1 MDVNSTRLAWR
12 TTPDLC
18 LNDES
23 LVDIITG
30 LRSQV
35 QALEKNE
42 LLSGAALPA
51 WLIKALSD
59 VASNV
64 DAVVECQALK
74 DQVASLQKEILD
86 LRHEMLL
93 NVSSSGPGAASAAYN
108 PTPHHRQ
115 STGRP
120 RAQQQAT
127 SSPTRALMST
137 PSSKDLADTFATSG
151 ATAGLLQQATGSNGV
166 SAQFVEAMIKPLWD
180 FVHRQTNDFSA
191 LKQAFQEAKDTV
203 ARLQSEI
210 KRRDAVIKA
219 RNEKHEAVVQSQMD
233 KLNENLRSCVTRN
246 DLINAEQRIGQQMK
260 IDRQRML
267 DEVDARSNKILE
279 DMLTA
284 RSDQEDINSSNAE
297 MVELLTRKQGRTEEV
312 IVEWGMKQDSIEH
325 RLEGVKTSLMETTTN
340 LEVNTAA
347 VSALEEKATGFEET
361 QKIVDYLSDE
371 VIKAFK
377 AHEELKIYMEN
388 RLVEKIAE
396 NVALV
401 RGEVAAVQTV
411 VNDLVNLD
419 LDNEIKAVA
428 AKIDAVALSATDSV
442 RKIAAIQKQI
452 IATDDHN
459 KMQFSQ
465 AFDSI
470 DRIQQSLSTLSEES
484 IHLSYTLQRTIE
496 SAEKLTSEVSAYK
509 EVTDSSI
516 STLQTST
523 VIQRSD
529 HEKLSQSMDNELA
542 LVKNQLFHFEEV
554 TSAHKRE
561 IEDTQRDVDRN
572 FRNQYHENQA
582 IKGSLDSLHTAKDE
596 IMARQDAAES
606 QMMAL
611 QAENRAEIQ
620 AATAKLV
627 AIVDKESDRVEA
639 LYASFQQKQE
649 YFADVV
655 ARSSIRNMDLADMNR
670 EIDRVCENFVS
681 ECWKFETSA
690 RSSSKHK
697 ADNNGAGRKQ
707 FNERQQQLL
716 VRDCQFIADVIVA
729 RAEYE
734 ILQTGCNKDAR
745 SQQTMDEDMLE
756 QQLSIMEKIRVK
768 IHTKIMNNK
777 NIGEQFD
784 KSTLDRRELYID
796 TINNM
801 MVASMKRRTLMAGGD
816 SNRHKR
822 NSVHDDTVSS
832 TGAGEFLETTR
843 LVGLSSASKGVARR
857 KSVRGSMSVTA
868 PGLSE
873 EAPTSRSAF
882 TPNSN
887 YVLRAGF
894 RLPKAS
900 TPSSPATPFHKDS
913 FTTPLSSRSAFDLVN
928 ESTEGGSVLLSSPS
942 ETSRLKSPET
952 PVENL
957 QGWTTDD
964 EGTMTKSYSLPVAAL
979 ETQRPFTVQ
988 SRSKG
993 FQTMADNHRA
1003 NGNGVRLAPST
1014 SPSKDAARVPIGIVN
1029 FEPTVAPA
1037 GSPNSP
1043 TRRPVIKDS
1052 SHISSPASFV
1062 QLPTGFSVGGGH
1074 VIATVDPA
1082 EREDGE
1088 VEPKVFVP
1096 YERVPDLPP
1105 RKVEVERKK
1114 RLYESI
1120 DVGTLLKARMDQ
1132 FYSSNVYQKFEM
1144 DNSGTA
1150 KMVLDSLELY
1160 LFDDESYEIHE
1171 PLEWIRLGRRRNGN
1185 VRIPVTAASYNVRGV
1200 VTAWLEAYVV
1210 GYNAETGL
1218 FSVEFQRNDKTE
1230 TKDCRRLDV
1239 CFKAE
1244 DPNNFADRYVAA
1256 QLARVQAQN
1265 LLRKNFYIDC
1275 MPVEE
1280 LHKLGNASLGKI
1292 VRLATAVFHGKSL
1305 RIPDTTRIVHEIQ
1318 LNYLRTMCR
1327 IVFESHQEMGRNA
1340 DIFRGFLTKQEEVP
1354 ADPCPRVVVPFTSK
1368 SKRTIAP
1375 PVDYADQF
1383 IGFSFQTFLT
1393 SPEALAALIKV
1404 NEECYR
1410 ILQLELFSVKPGRSV
1425 KLEEFQQRQQAL
1437 ERAVLKTITEEWPVK
1452 VASIIKTSLG
1462 NVGKGWYYLQ
1472 ETRQDTYEFSKLR
1485 SLLRRVNFSMKDSL
1499 RFLTDHSL
1507 HQFHDFIKNATVGDV
1522 HIVDAKTAFV
1532 AYPDLNR
1539 HKLGDIK
1546 WQHMCLER
1554 QLLTPTSLFTV
1565 NLSVSTEL
1573 YVINQREVDAAAQ
1586 LHASWRPKDPEDTS
1600 EENPHRL
1607 IEPKMGHIFSFSTNI
1622 ATFKTA
1628 VLDIFM
1634 KMLDNLK
1641 NIKQVEQMVM
1651 SKLFWSSLPC
1661 LSCVSANEDW
1671 VITLRESIDALIDK
1685 AAIPLRAYLQRY
1697 EIYIPFINVKE
1708 EEYLAEFQAQQP
1720 PNLSMIQEAIKKH
1733 YQEANTVEDLIPTTN
1748 VELGMYSV
1756 NCMSIRTL
1764 LAEKHRRLAKKL
1776 LDLQLKN
1783 STGLAKELLEK
1794 FEMVNRQ
1801 LQKTPQ
1807 NIEEL
1812 TEMNAYLEGV
1822 PAQIA
1827 PLMTQSQ
1834 QLVKYRLVLDYF
1846 QYPYDRDD
1854 FMTIWKVRLCPN
1866 KINDQMKRMTHM
1878 LQMQKTQFSTEM
1890 NEQQAEFAETLR
1902 ILHGEVDGFRQY
1914 TDIARLDQV
1923 YKYVVN
1929 IEQKIAKADEDSKLF
1944 NSREVLFGQELTD
1957 YDEIQKIRRDFEPY
1971 SLLWKT
1977 ANNWLREHKKW
1988 MEGAFL
1994 DINGEEIETFVEA
2007 NWASIQ
2013 KALKQFEKLNV
2024 KGCSSIAAMIKDNI
2038 AEFRPHVPLILSMRN
2053 PGMQDRHWSQINQEI
2068 GMTFRPDRSMKLSY
2082 VLDLGLEQHID
2093 AISRIGETAGKEYQ
2107 IEKTLNSMEEQWSGV
2122 NLTIVDYRETET
2134 FVLKGVD
2141 EIQALLDEQIT
2152 TTQAMQFSAFK
2163 KPFEERINRWERTL
2177 STVSDVL
2184 DEWIQVQRSW
2194 LYLQPIFDSPDIN
2207 KQLPTEGKR
2216 FATVDKNWRQTL
2228 AAAKQK
2234 PSTITFCNNDKLLD
2248 RFQESNRFLEQVQK
2262 GLSDFLETKRSAFSR
2277 FYFLSNEELLSILSE
2292 SKDVKLVQPH
2302 LKKCFEGIVSVE
2314 FQEDL
2319 TITAMISA
2327 EGEKVAMTKPVNP
2340 VGKNVEHWMTE
2351 VEDMMRVSIRDVMY
2365 QAIQDYT
2372 KISRTKWIQKWP
2384 GMCVLNGSQFHWTR
2398 EMEEE
2403 MAASGSDGVQ
2413 RMMERQL
2420 AQLADMVQMVRG
2432 HLDKLARV
2440 SVGAL
2445 AVIDVHAR
2453 DVTMRLVNNKVSSK
2467 DDFMWSSQL
2476 RYYWEDDLWADMV
2489 SARRPYGYEYLGNSF
2504 RLVIT
2509 PLTDKCYMTLMAAL
2523 QMTLGGAPAG
2533 PAGTGKTETT
2543 KDLAKALAKQCVV
2556 FNCSDGLDYIA
2567 MGKFFKGL
2575 AACGAWACF
2584 DEFNRINIE
2593 VLSVI
2598 GQQVT
2603 TLQLAIRAGDKRIMF
2618 EGSDIAVN
2626 PQFGVFITMNPGYAG
2641 RSDLPDSLAAL
2652 FRPVAMMVPDYA
2664 MIGEIMFFAYGYEK
2678 AKQCGAKMVTTFK
2691 LCSEMLSSQSHY
2703 DYGMRAVKTVITAAG
2718 NYKRSDPD
2726 MDEEVLLLRALQD
2739 VNLPKFLAHD
2749 IPLFGGIISDLFPEK
2764 QHLQVHPFFL
2774 MKVIQLYETLCVRHG
2789 LMVVGSTGGG
2799 KSANLN
2805 VLADALTELKQL
2817 GEIGHAYEKV
2827 LRYQLNPKSITMGQL
2842 YGEFDANT
2850 HEWQDGVLSTL
2861 YREAAS
2867 DTKPDRKWVI
2877 FDGPVDA
2884 IWIENMNTVLDDNK
2898 KLCLASGEIIQMS
2911 NEMTMMFEVEDLSV
2925 ASPATVSRTG
2935 MVYMEPSSLGFDP
2948 LVTSWLE
2955 KVVRDIGLGSVPPV
2969 VQLCLQLHLLLDV
2982 YLRPALQFVT
2992 SYVKEWL
2999 PQIPSNLVQ
3008 SLLRLLDCFFFP
3020 MQGDEKKEA
3029 KLERVGFYLKNTE
3042 SFFLFSLI
3050 WSVGATGND
3059 AGRDRF
3065 DAYLRQEMIG
3075 NNVKKP
3081 LPAAGQVYDYS
3092 FDLAK
3097 ENWVPWLQTI
3107 PTFAIDS
3114 SASFSELVVPTADS
3128 VRSTFLM
3135 SLTLPLGVHML
3146 IVGPTGTGKTI
3157 NVNQFLEKSN
3167 PDKYIPLSMAFSAQ
3181 SSANQTQD
3189 FIDSKMEKRRK
3200 GVFGPTAGK
3209 KFIIYVDDLNMP
3221 KQEEYFAQPP
3231 IEILRQWFDQGGWYD
3246 RKLLTFRTIIDVVFV
3261 CSMGPP
3267 GGGRNPITQRF
3278 VRHFN
3283 IVGYTEM
3290 SNESKA
3296 IVFETIVGNFF
3307 SRFSEEIRPP
3317 QIAKKLVQASIVI
3330 YNTVIAELLP
3340 TPAKSHYT
3348 FNLRDLAKVFQG
3360 VLMGDSKRI
3369 TKLEQM
3375 LRLWVHE
3382 NMRVFKDRF
3391 TTPSDHQWF
3400 IELLQTQVA
3409 TVFGDSLGISGA
3421 STDSRKAAW
3430 DLVHPTPTLFYGD
3443 YMVPGA
3449 DPKVYEEIS
3458 DVEKLQAQVEE
3469 YLNDYNAESSAP
3481 MNLVLFMN
3489 AIEHVSRI
3497 ARVIRQPQGNALL
3510 LGVGGSGRQSLTR
3523 LAAYMA
3529 EYSCTQIE
3537 ISKGYGVAE
3546 WRDDLKKCLMKA
3558 GIDEKPL
3565 VFLFSDVQIVHEA
3578 MLEDINNVLNSGDVP
3593 NLYAPEDLDQI
3604 SQHCRAY
3611 CVKKKIPPTKLN
3623 TFAQYILL
3631 VRQNLHLVLCMS
3643 PLGSLF
3649 RDRIRMF
3656 PSLVNCCT
3664 IDWFSEWPAEALQS
3678 VAASA
3683 LSSGDF
3689 QLSGE
3694 PATSGEEE
3702 SAEAKAAKAAASR
3715 AVVSLFQTIHQSVE
3729 RESVE
3734 FFEKLRRYNYV
3745 TPTSYLELLHTFKT
3759 VLLLKREEVQSKR
3772 SRLQNGVDKIIATKE
3787 QVAGM
3792 QEQLVA
3798 LKPQLEKTQIEVEEM
3813 MKQITLDK
3821 KDADETKAIVEK
3833 EEQIANKKAAETKEI
3848 ADDAQRDLDEALPA
3862 LEAAVQCLNR
3872 LKKSDIDEVKALKNP
3887 PHGVKLTMEAAC
3899 IIFGIKPT
3907 MKADPDKAGQKVKD
3921 YWESAQKTILG
3932 NAKKLMEDMLKFDK
3946 DNIGDK
3952 IIQELDRYIEM
3963 EEFSPAAVRKASVA
3977 CEAICMW
3984 VRAMHTYHNVAKMV
3998 EPKKVVLATAQA
4010 ELDVTMRVLA
4020 DAKARLQA
4028 VVERLA
4034 ELERNYNNA
4043 VDKKDQLVRDVRQ
4056 CEIRLESALKLIGL
4070 LGGEE
4075 TRWAATIRQL
4085 NFDYTNLVGDV
4096 IISAA
4101 TISYLGTFTSEFREA
4116 CVSTWYAALEE
4127 LKLPHTKG
4135 CNIITTLADPVKV
4148 RGWQIAGLPSDNLSV
4163 QNGLIMARARRWS
4176 LLIDPQGQANRFIK
4190 NLGKDSSENGLDVVK
4205 LTDKGFLKTLENG
4218 IRFGKWILLENVG
4231 ESLDATLEPVLLQNK
4246 FRQGGQVVMKLGDS
4260 TVPYNPAFRFYMTTK
4275 LPNPHYPPE
4284 TSVKVTLLNFTITP
4298 KGLEDQALG
4307 VVVQE
4312 EMPELAEK
4320 KNSLVVAN
4328 ARMKAELVEIENKIL
4343 YMLAN
4348 SKGNIL
4354 DDTELIDTLGKAK
4367 VTSEDINEKMAEAE
4381 ITEKA
4386 IDESRERY
4394 RGVAFRS
4401 SLLFFCIADLAL
4413 VDPMYQ
4419 YSLPWFVSLFIK
4431 SIHSATESDQL
4442 EMRLAHLN
4450 DSATY
4455 SLYRNICRSLFEEHK
4470 LLFSFLLTI
4479 KLLMGSRKIDM
4490 LEWRFLISGST
4501 SSSIEAPNPDTTW
4514 IEDRMWR
4521 EVCALS
4527 SLSAFETLT
4536 SSMATNTSQWRK
4548 IFDSADPQVERLP
4561 LALDLS
4567 LNSFQKLCVL
4577 RCIRP
4582 DRMTEAMQNFVAEHI
4597 GRRFIEPPPFD
4608 LAGSFADSTVITPII
4623 FVLSTG
4629 SDPAKELLVF
4639 AETMKMNRKL
4649 NSISLGQ
4656 GQGPL
4661 ATKMIEEAVTSGKW
4675 VLLQNCHLAISWMP
4689 QLERI
4694 CDELN
4699 PDATHRDFRLWLTSK
4714 PSTAFPTSVLQNGVK
4729 MTKEPPKG
4737 IRANLRNSYIKLT
4750 NDTLDATSKPDQL
4763 RKLLFGLSF
4772 FHAVVIER
4780 KRFGPLGWNIPYAFN
4795 DTDYDISRAQL
4806 EMFLDFYDEVPYK
4819 VLCVMTSVINYG
4831 GRVTD
4836 DKDMRTI
4843 DVILEG
4849 FFNAQILEDGYKF
4862 SSSGSYYSLTAD
4874 PDDPLASYLS
4884 YIDDLP
4890 LNPEPEVFGMHDNA
4904 NITCALAETFH
4915 TFDII
4920 LALQPRAA
4928 AGAGGQSR
4936 ESLIEQQAQSIMDRL
4951 PPLFEVEHIS
4961 LRYPVMYEESMNTV
4975 LVQEVQRYN
4984 ALLRIL
4990 QVSLPSLQRAL
5001 RGLIVMSPQ
5010 LEAMATCLFNQKV
5023 PPQWEKKA
5031 YPSLKALGGW
5041 VDDLLERLQFLTK
5054 WVDNGI
5060 PPVFWLSGFFFP
5072 QGFLTGILQ
5081 NHARQFGLAIDSLSF
5096 DFLMQNQ
5103 IADNIKTKP
5112 EKGGC
5117 YMTGLFLEGARWD
5130 RISHSLVD
5138 PLPKEL
5144 FARMPVVHLLPIQ
5157 DRQAP
5162 QSGIY
5167 RCPVYKILTRTGT
5180 LSTTGHS
5187 TNFVFWIEIPS
5198 DKRTIFRNSLVSET
5212 NLQLQFADQD
5222 YWIKAGVACFL
5233 SLMY

>member
-1 MDVNSTRLAWR
+1 MDT
-12 TTPDLC
+12 
-18 LNDES
+18 
-23 LVDIITG
+23 
-30 LRSQV
+30 
-35 QALEKNE
+35 
-42 LLSGAALPA
+42 
-51 WLIKALSD
+51 
-59 VASNV
+59 
-64 DAVVECQALK
+64 
-74 DQVASLQKEILD
+74 
-86 LRHEMLL
+86 
-93 NVSSSGPGAASAAYN
+93 
-108 PTPHHRQ
+108 
-115 STGRP
+115 
-120 RAQQQAT
+120 
-127 SSPTRALMST
+127 
-137 PSSKDLADTFATSG
+137 
-151 ATAGLLQQATGSNGV
+151 
-166 SAQFVEAMIKPLWD
+166 
-180 FVHRQTNDFSA
+180 
-191 LKQAFQEAKDTV
+191 
-203 ARLQSEI
+203 
-210 KRRDAVIKA
+210 
-219 RNEKHEAVVQSQMD
+219 
-233 KLNENLRSCVTRN
+233 
-246 DLINAEQRIGQQMK
+246 
-260 IDRQRML
+260 
-267 DEVDARSNKILE
+267 
-279 DMLTA
+279 
-284 RSDQEDINSSNAE
+284 
-297 MVELLTRKQGRTEEV
+297 
-312 IVEWGMKQDSIEH
+312 
-325 RLEGVKTSLMETTTN
+325 
-340 LEVNTAA
+340 
-347 VSALEEKATGFEET
+347 
-361 QKIVDYLSDE
+361 
-371 VIKAFK
+371 
-377 AHEELKIYMEN
+377 
-388 RLVEKIAE
+388 
-396 NVALV
+396 
-401 RGEVAAVQTV
+401 
-411 VNDLVNLD
+411 
-419 LDNEIKAVA
+419 
-428 AKIDAVALSATDSV
+428 
-442 RKIAAIQKQI
+442 
-452 IATDDHN
+452 
-459 KMQFSQ
+459 
-465 AFDSI
+465 
-470 DRIQQSLSTLSEES
+470 
-484 IHLSYTLQRTIE
+484 
-496 SAEKLTSEVSAYK
+496 
-509 EVTDSSI
+509 
-516 STLQTST
+516 
-523 VIQRSD
+523 
-529 HEKLSQSMDNELA
+529 
-542 LVKNQLFHFEEV
+542 
-554 TSAHKRE
+554 
-561 IEDTQRDVDRN
+561 
-572 FRNQYHENQA
+572 
-582 IKGSLDSLHTAKDE
+582 
-596 IMARQDAAES
+596 
-606 QMMAL
+606 
-611 QAENRAEIQ
+611 
-620 AATAKLV
+620 
-627 AIVDKESDRVEA
+627 
-639 LYASFQQKQE
+639 
-649 YFADVV
+649 
-655 ARSSIRNMDLADMNR
+655 
-670 EIDRVCENFVS
+670 
-681 ECWKFETSA
+681 
-690 RSSSKHK
+690 
-697 ADNNGAGRKQ
+697 
-707 FNERQQQLL
+707 
-716 VRDCQFIADVIVA
+716 
-729 RAEYE
+729 
-734 ILQTGCNKDAR
+734 
-745 SQQTMDEDMLE
+745 
-756 QQLSIMEKIRVK
+756 
-768 IHTKIMNNK
+768 
-777 NIGEQFD
+777 
-784 KSTLDRRELYID
+784 
-796 TINNM
+796 
-801 MVASMKRRTLMAGGD
+801 
-816 SNRHKR
+816 
-822 NSVHDDTVSS
+822 
-832 TGAGEFLETTR
+832 
-843 LVGLSSASKGVARR
+843 
-857 KSVRGSMSVTA
+857 
-868 PGLSE
+868 
-873 EAPTSRSAF
+873 
-882 TPNSN
+882 
-887 YVLRAGF
+887 
-894 RLPKAS
+894 
-900 TPSSPATPFHKDS
+900 
-913 FTTPLSSRSAFDLVN
+913 
-928 ESTEGGSVLLSSPS
+928 
-942 ETSRLKSPET
+942 
-952 PVENL
+952 
-957 QGWTTDD
+957 
-964 EGTMTKSYSLPVAAL
+964 
-979 ETQRPFTVQ
+979 
-988 SRSKG
+988 
-993 FQTMADNHRA
+993 
-1003 NGNGVRLAPST
+1003 
-1014 SPSKDAARVPIGIVN
+1014 
-1029 FEPTVAPA
+1029 
-1037 GSPNSP
+1037 
-1043 TRRPVIKDS
+1043 
-1052 SHISSPASFV
+1052 
-1062 QLPTGFSVGGGH
+1062 
-1074 VIATVDPA
+1074 
-1082 EREDGE
+1082 
-1088 VEPKVFVP
+1088 
-1096 YERVPDLPP
+1096 
-1105 RKVEVERKK
+1105 
-1114 RLYESI
+1114 
-1120 DVGTLLKARMDQ
+1120 
-1132 FYSSNVYQKFEM
+1132 
-1144 DNSGTA
+1144 SGTA

-1171 PLEWIRLGRRRNGN
+1171 SQEWINLGRKCNGS

-1210 GYNAETGL
+1210 GYNSEKRL

-1230 TKDCRRLDV
+1230 VKDCRRLDV

-1275 MPVEE
+1275 MPLEE

-1292 VRLATAVFHGKSL
+1292 TRLATAVFHGKSL

-1340 DIFRGFLTKQEEVP
+1340 DIFRGFLTKEEEVP
-1354 ADPCPRVVVPFTSK
+1354 AEPCSRVIVLYTTK

-1393 SPEALAALIKV
+1393 SPEALSALIKV

-1437 ERAVLKTITEEWPVK
+1437 ERAVLKTITEEWSVK

-1462 NVGKGWYYLQ
+1462 SVGKGWYYLQ
-1472 ETRQDTYEFSKLR
+1472 ETRQDTYDFSKLR
-1485 SLLRRVNFSMKDSL
+1485 SLLRRVNFSMKDTL

-1507 HQFHDFIKNATVGDV
+1507 HQFHDFIKNATLGDV

-1554 QLLTPTSLFTV
+1554 QLLAPTSLFTV

-1573 YVINQREVDAAAQ
+1573 YVINQSEVDAAAQ
-1586 LHASWRPKDPEDTS
+1586 VHASWRPKDPEDAS
-1600 EENPHRL
+1600 EENPHHL
-1607 IEPKMGHIFSFSTNI
+1607 IEPKMGHIFSFSTSI
-1622 ATFKTA
+1622 TMFKTA

-1651 SKLFWSSLPC
+1651 SKLFWSSMPC

-1671 VITLRESIDALIDK
+1671 VIALRESIDALMDK
-1685 AAIPLRAYLQRY
+1685 AAVPLRAYLQRY
-1697 EIYIPFINVKE
+1697 EMYISFINVKE
-1708 EEYLAEFQAQQP
+1708 EEYLAEFLVQQP

-1733 YQEANTVEDLIPTTN
+1733 YNEANTVEDVIPTTN
-1748 VELGMYSV
+1748 VELGMYSI
-1756 NCMSIRTL
+1756 NCLSIRTL

-1822 PAQIA
+1822 PSQIA
-1827 PLMTQSQ
+1827 PLLTQSQ

-1866 KINDQMKRMTHM
+1866 KINEQMKRMTHM

-1890 NEQQAEFAETLR
+1890 NDQQAEFAETLR

-1929 IEQKIAKADEDSKLF
+1929 IEQKIAKADEDAKLF

-2024 KGCSSIAAMIKDNI
+2024 KGCSSIAAMIKDSI

-2082 VLDLGLEQHID
+2082 VLELGLEKHID
-2093 AISRIGETAGKEYQ
+2093 AISRIGETAGKEHQ
-2107 IEKTLNSMEEQWSGV
+2107 IERTLSSMEEQWSGV

-2134 FVLKGVD
+2134 FVVKSVD

-2234 PSTITFCNNDKLLD
+2234 PSAITFCNNDKLLD

-2340 VGKNVEHWMTE
+2340 VNKNVENWMTE

-2403 MAASGSDGVQ
+2403 MAASGSDGVK

-2476 RYYWEDDLWADMV
+2476 RYYWEDDLFADMV

-2749 IPLFGGIISDLFPEK
+2749 IPLFGGIISDLFPGKSRPQLNLGALIRVIKLTIEK

-2827 LRYQLNPKSITMGQL
+2827 IRYQLNPKSITM
-2842 YGEFDANT
+2842 
-2850 HEWQDGVLSTL
+2850 
-2861 YREAAS
+2861 
-2867 DTKPDRKWVI
+2867 
-2877 FDGPVDA
+2877 
-2884 IWIENMNTVLDDNK
+2884 
-2898 KLCLASGEIIQMS
+2898 
-2911 NEMTMMFEVEDLSV
+2911 
-2925 ASPATVSRTG
+2925 
-2935 MVYMEPSSLGFDP
+2935 
-2948 LVTSWLE
+2948 
-2955 KVVRDIGLGSVPPV
+2955 
-2969 VQLCLQLHLLLDV
+2969 
-2982 YLRPALQFVT
+2982 
-2992 SYVKEWL
+2992 
-2999 PQIPSNLVQ
+2999 
-3008 SLLRLLDCFFFP
+3008 
-3020 MQGDEKKEA
+3020 
-3029 KLERVGFYLKNTE
+3029 
-3042 SFFLFSLI
+3042 
-3050 WSVGATGND
+3050 
-3059 AGRDRF
+3059 
-3065 DAYLRQEMIG
+3065 
-3075 NNVKKP
+3075 
-3081 LPAAGQVYDYS
+3081 
-3092 FDLAK
+3092 
-3097 ENWVPWLQTI
+3097 
-3107 PTFAIDS
+3107 
-3114 SASFSELVVPTADS
+3114 
-3128 VRSTFLM
+3128 
-3135 SLTLPLGVHML
+3135 
-3146 IVGPTGTGKTI
+3146 
-3157 NVNQFLEKSN
+3157 
-3167 PDKYIPLSMAFSAQ
+3167 
-3181 SSANQTQD
+3181 
-3189 FIDSKMEKRRK
+3189 
-3200 GVFGPTAGK
+3200 
-3209 KFIIYVDDLNMP
+3209 
-3221 KQEEYFAQPP
+3221 
-3231 IEILRQWFDQGGWYD
+3231 
-3246 RKLLTFRTIIDVVFV
+3246 
-3261 CSMGPP
+3261 
-3267 GGGRNPITQRF
+3267 
-3278 VRHFN
+3278 
-3283 IVGYTEM
+3283 
-3290 SNESKA
+3290 
-3296 IVFETIVGNFF
+3296 
-3307 SRFSEEIRPP
+3307 
-3317 QIAKKLVQASIVI
+3317 
-3330 YNTVIAELLP
+3330 
-3340 TPAKSHYT
+3340 
-3348 FNLRDLAKVFQG
+3348 
-3360 VLMGDSKRI
+3360 
-3369 TKLEQM
+3369 
-3375 LRLWVHE
+3375 
-3382 NMRVFKDRF
+3382 
-3391 TTPSDHQWF
+3391 
-3400 IELLQTQVA
+3400 
-3409 TVFGDSLGISGA
+3409 
-3421 STDSRKAAW
+3421 
-3430 DLVHPTPTLFYGD
+3430 
-3443 YMVPGA
+3443 
-3449 DPKVYEEIS
+3449 
-3458 DVEKLQAQVEE
+3458 
-3469 YLNDYNAESSAP
+3469 
-3481 MNLVLFMN
+3481 
-3489 AIEHVSRI
+3489 
-3497 ARVIRQPQGNALL
+3497 
-3510 LGVGGSGRQSLTR
+3510 
-3523 LAAYMA
+3523 
-3529 EYSCTQIE
+3529 
-3537 ISKGYGVAE
+3537 
-3546 WRDDLKKCLMKA
+3546 
-3558 GIDEKPL
+3558 
-3565 VFLFSDVQIVHEA
+3565 
-3578 MLEDINNVLNSGDVP
+3578 
-3593 NLYAPEDLDQI
+3593 
-3604 SQHCRAY
+3604 
-3611 CVKKKIPPTKLN
+3611 
-3623 TFAQYILL
+3623 
-3631 VRQNLHLVLCMS
+3631 
-3643 PLGSLF
+3643 
-3649 RDRIRMF
+3649 
-3656 PSLVNCCT
+3656 
-3664 IDWFSEWPAEALQS
+3664 
-3678 VAASA
+3678 
-3683 LSSGDF
+3683 
-3689 QLSGE
+3689 
-3694 PATSGEEE
+3694 
-3702 SAEAKAAKAAASR
+3702 
-3715 AVVSLFQTIHQSVE
+3715 
-3729 RESVE
+3729 
-3734 FFEKLRRYNYV
+3734 
-3745 TPTSYLELLHTFKT
+3745 
-3759 VLLLKREEVQSKR
+3759 
-3772 SRLQNGVDKIIATKE
+3772 
-3787 QVAGM
+3787 
-3792 QEQLVA
+3792 
-3798 LKPQLEKTQIEVEEM
+3798 
-3813 MKQITLDK
+3813 
-3821 KDADETKAIVEK
+3821 
-3833 EEQIANKKAAETKEI
+3833 
-3848 ADDAQRDLDEALPA
+3848 
-3862 LEAAVQCLNR
+3862 
-3872 LKKSDIDEVKALKNP
+3872 
-3887 PHGVKLTMEAAC
+3887 
-3899 IIFGIKPT
+3899 
-3907 MKADPDKAGQKVKD
+3907 
-3921 YWESAQKTILG
+3921 
-3932 NAKKLMEDMLKFDK
+3932 
-3946 DNIGDK
+3946 
-3952 IIQELDRYIEM
+3952 
-3963 EEFSPAAVRKASVA
+3963 
-3977 CEAICMW
+3977 
-3984 VRAMHTYHNVAKMV
+3984 
-3998 EPKKVVLATAQA
+3998 
-4010 ELDVTMRVLA
+4010 
-4020 DAKARLQA
+4020 
-4028 VVERLA
+4028 
-4034 ELERNYNNA
+4034 
-4043 VDKKDQLVRDVRQ
+4043 
-4056 CEIRLESALKLIGL
+4056 
-4070 LGGEE
+4070 
-4075 TRWAATIRQL
+4075 
-4085 NFDYTNLVGDV
+4085 
-4096 IISAA
+4096 
-4101 TISYLGTFTSEFREA
+4101 
-4116 CVSTWYAALEE
+4116 
-4127 LKLPHTKG
+4127 
-4135 CNIITTLADPVKV
+4135 
-4148 RGWQIAGLPSDNLSV
+4148 
-4163 QNGLIMARARRWS
+4163 
-4176 LLIDPQGQANRFIK
+4176 
-4190 NLGKDSSENGLDVVK
+4190 
-4205 LTDKGFLKTLENG
+4205 
-4218 IRFGKWILLENVG
+4218 
-4231 ESLDATLEPVLLQNK
+4231 
-4246 FRQGGQVVMKLGDS
+4246 
-4260 TVPYNPAFRFYMTTK
+4260 
-4275 LPNPHYPPE
+4275 
-4284 TSVKVTLLNFTITP
+4284 
-4298 KGLEDQALG
+4298 
-4307 VVVQE
+4307 
-4312 EMPELAEK
+4312 
-4320 KNSLVVAN
+4320 
-4328 ARMKAELVEIENKIL
+4328 
-4343 YMLAN
+4343 
-4348 SKGNIL
+4348 
-4354 DDTELIDTLGKAK
+4354 
-4367 VTSEDINEKMAEAE
+4367 
-4381 ITEKA
+4381 
-4386 IDESRERY
+4386 
-4394 RGVAFRS
+4394 
-4401 SLLFFCIADLAL
+4401 
-4413 VDPMYQ
+4413 
-4419 YSLPWFVSLFIK
+4419 
-4431 SIHSATESDQL
+4431 
-4442 EMRLAHLN
+4442 
-4450 DSATY
+4450 
-4455 SLYRNICRSLFEEHK
+4455 
-4470 LLFSFLLTI
+4470 
-4479 KLLMGSRKIDM
+4479 
-4490 LEWRFLISGST
+4490 
-4501 SSSIEAPNPDTTW
+4501 
-4514 IEDRMWR
+4514 
-4521 EVCALS
+4521 
-4527 SLSAFETLT
+4527 
-4536 SSMATNTSQWRK
+4536 
-4548 IFDSADPQVERLP
+4548 
-4561 LALDLS
+4561 
-4567 LNSFQKLCVL
+4567 
-4577 RCIRP
+4577 
-4582 DRMTEAMQNFVAEHI
+4582 
-4597 GRRFIEPPPFD
+4597 
-4608 LAGSFADSTVITPII
+4608 
-4623 FVLSTG
+4623 
-4629 SDPAKELLVF
+4629 
-4639 AETMKMNRKL
+4639 
-4649 NSISLGQ
+4649 
-4656 GQGPL
+4656 
-4661 ATKMIEEAVTSGKW
+4661 
-4675 VLLQNCHLAISWMP
+4675 
-4689 QLERI
+4689 
-4694 CDELN
+4694 
-4699 PDATHRDFRLWLTSK
+4699 
-4714 PSTAFPTSVLQNGVK
+4714 NGVK

-4750 NDTLDATSKPDQL
+4750 NDTLDATSKPDQF

-4819 VLCVMTSVINYG
+4819 VLCVMTSVVNYG

-4849 FFNAQILEDGYKF
+4849 FFNPQILEDGYKF

-4928 AGAGGQSR
+4928 VGAGGQSR
-4936 ESLIEQQAQSIMDRL
+4936 ESLIEQQAQSIMSRL

-4984 ALLRIL
+4984 ALLRVL
-4990 QVSLPSLQRAL
+4990 QVSLPNLQRAL
-5001 RGLIVMSPQ
+5001 RGLIVMSPE

-5103 IADNIKTKP
+5103 IADSIKTKP

-5144 FARMPVVHLLPIQ
+5144 FARMPVVHLLPTQ